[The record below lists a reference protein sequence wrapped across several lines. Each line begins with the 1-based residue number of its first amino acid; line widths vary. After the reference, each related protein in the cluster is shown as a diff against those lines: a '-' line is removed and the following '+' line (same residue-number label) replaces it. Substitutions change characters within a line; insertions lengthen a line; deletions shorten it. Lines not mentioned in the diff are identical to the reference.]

1 MLGVRPATGSGVS
14 SALQADG
21 LIWYT
26 RGIVEVVDRP
36 ELEARACEC
45 YETMPHEFDQLRN
58 PDRERVH
65 RSAAAWTVIPTG
77 ARLGGRIIR

>member
-45 YETMPHEFDQLRN
+45 YETMPHEFDQLRTL
-58 PDRERVH
+58 
-65 RSAAAWTVIPTG
+65 TVSGSTG
-77 ARLGGRIIR
+77 PRQLGE